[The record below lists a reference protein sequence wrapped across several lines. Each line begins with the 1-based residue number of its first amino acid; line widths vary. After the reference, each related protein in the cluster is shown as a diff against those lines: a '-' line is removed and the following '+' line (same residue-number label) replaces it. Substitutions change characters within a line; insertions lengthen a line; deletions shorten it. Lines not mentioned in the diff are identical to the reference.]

1 VTTAEAGKTDTKN
14 RSDENPSFL
23 NASLTA
29 KANTVLYDNLT
40 LKDGKLIVKDEKL
53 TMEGIKICFDGIIGL
68 NGAISTKEKVPTF
81 NMDLH

>member
-1 VTTAEAGKTDTKN
+1 VTTTEAGKTDKKN

-40 LKDGKLIVKDEKL
+40 LKDVSE
-53 TMEGIKICFDGIIGL
+53 
-68 NGAISTKEKVPTF
+68 N
-81 NMDLH
+81 

>member
-1 VTTAEAGKTDTKN
+1 VTTTEAGKTDIKN

-40 LKDGKLIVKDEKL
+40 LKDVSGKLIVKDEKL
-53 TMEGIKICFDGIIGL
+53 TMEGIKRLF
-68 NGAISTKEKVPTF
+68 F
-81 NMDLH
+81 

>member
-1 VTTAEAGKTDTKN
+1 VTTAEAGKTDTN

-40 LKDGKLIVKDEKL
+40 LKDVSGKLIVKDEANYGRHKTSVL
-53 TMEGIKICFDGIIGL
+53 MVSL
-68 NGAISTKEKVPTF
+68 A
-81 NMDLH
+81 